1 MSYIQLVNDTIQDK
15 DLDKAKEFTAKF
27 IDRLEFYTNEE
38 NMGYIINLILTELKE
53 EENPQPKKKHTLI
66 KKVKSQIDEK
76 PQEKQEK
83 REKQEQS
90 QEQLEPHM
98 LPERP
103 APTGFSLFAVQNRD
117 IVKAKMPNSRA
128 KDITAELY
136 KMWNELSNEEKS
148 KFNIVNEPK
157 VKIKDAKEQNLFLN
171 ITKANKMKVDEL
183 RQYIKDNIDFFK
195 EHRGDFSIDSMKK
208 ADMLQIVKA

>member
-53 EENPQPKKKHTLI
+53 EENPQPKKKHTLT
-66 KKVKSQIDEK
+66 KKVKPQIDEK
-76 PQEKQEK
+76 PQPQEK
-83 REKQEQS
+83 

-157 VKIKDAKEQNLFLN
+157 VKIKDTKEQNLFLN

-195 EHRGDFSIDSMKK
+195 EHRGDFSIDTMKK

>member
-1 MSYIQLVNDTIQDK
+1 MSYIQIVNDTIQDK

-38 NMGYIINLILTELKE
+38 NMGYIINLILKELKE
-53 EENPQPKKKHTLI
+53 EENPQPKKKHTLT
-66 KKVKSQIDEK
+66 KKVKPQIDEK
-76 PQEKQEK
+76 PQQHIQ
-83 REKQEQS
+83 KQEQP

-157 VKIKDAKEQNLFLN
+157 VKIKDPKEQNLFLN

-183 RQYIKDNIDFFK
+183 RQYIKDNIEFFK
-195 EHRGDFSIDSMKK
+195 EHRGDFSIDNMKK
-208 ADMLQIVKA
+208 ADMLLIVKA